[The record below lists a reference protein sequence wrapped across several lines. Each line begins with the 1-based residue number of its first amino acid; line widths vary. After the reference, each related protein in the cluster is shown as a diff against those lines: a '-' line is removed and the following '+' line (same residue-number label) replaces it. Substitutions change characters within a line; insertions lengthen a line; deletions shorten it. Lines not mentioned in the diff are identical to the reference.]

1 MLNIGIALLPPFL
14 YTFQKKVWKDLAYH
28 DVARRYKIASFWS
41 PYPHDVQQNLRVHV
55 IDDPQVA
62 KNFNPSG
69 DLGVIKIDFILVGFG
84 LWSMKPEDFWNRD
97 QNWRRFHEFEQGLKG
112 IVDVGTLVPSILYL
126 DLEYVLALEGD
137 EFESNDQV
145 LYKIEKA
152 VVLQRA

>member
-1 MLNIGIALLPPFL
+1 MRLHDSIIFL

-41 PYPHDVQQNLRVHV
+41 PYPHDVQQNLRAHV

-97 QNWRRFHEFEQGLKG
+97 QNWRRFQEFEQGLKG
-112 IVDVGTLVPSILYL
+112 IVDVGTLVSS
-126 DLEYVLALEGD
+126 AL
-137 EFESNDQV
+137 
-145 LYKIEKA
+145 
-152 VVLQRA
+152 